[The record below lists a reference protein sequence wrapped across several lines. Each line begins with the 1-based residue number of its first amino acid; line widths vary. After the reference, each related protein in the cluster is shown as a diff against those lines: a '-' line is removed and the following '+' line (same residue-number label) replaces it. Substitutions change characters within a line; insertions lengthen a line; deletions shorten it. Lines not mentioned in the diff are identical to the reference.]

1 MAFTNALRRRIGAS
15 QFQLGEVRQG
25 RDRTCVI
32 AGCARIGSVEHNISS
47 QIVADPIGLINQAGD
62 ISECPGINRPG
73 RKGTISRSEGDKAE
87 SRPPA
92 SITTSSYLLACRCA
106 RARRTAPSW
115 YCTQVNPGIRPN
127 SARTATHIWAEP
139 CRSPSTI
146 STSGAP
152 RERLELKLERQ
163 PVADEGGH
171 D

>member
-92 SITTSSYLLACRCA
+92 SITTSYGNTHLG
-106 RARRTAPSW
+106 RTLPIAVHHQHVGGPE
-115 YCTQVNPGIRPN
+115 G
-127 SARTATHIWAEP
+127 AT
-139 CRSPSTI
+139 
-146 STSGAP
+146 
-152 RERLELKLERQ
+152 
-163 PVADEGGH
+163 
-171 D
+171 